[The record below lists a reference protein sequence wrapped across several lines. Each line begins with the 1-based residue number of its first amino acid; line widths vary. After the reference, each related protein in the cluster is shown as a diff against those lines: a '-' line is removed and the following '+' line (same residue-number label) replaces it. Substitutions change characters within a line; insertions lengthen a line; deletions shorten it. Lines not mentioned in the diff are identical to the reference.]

1 MKCAIVF
8 IVLSFLTFSVS
19 SVSAYDSEYRYD
31 KNGNLS
37 VITQNETEIVYQAD
51 NNGNLTSRSLREKTY
66 MDKLQNGDFQEVDN
80 GGKAVGWSYMTDN
93 NAVSSFIMKKIGS
106 RNHQQIQARNIPMGS
121 LIGVKQTLSIPKDS
135 SRNLDV
141 KSSLK
146 IEHLQ
151 NAEAVMMVDFVD
163 NTGKVIGNA
172 SQKSTLQKDFFYTM
186 SLRESMIPQKAEKAI
201 VQIAIHSTGNNAAG
215 TIVIK
220 GVDVSYGLDSY
231 FNLLMN
237 HDFQGREIQVAE
249 GEIPDYWGI
258 SGDTGSARFYLKT
271 TNEYKKRQIISRNSN
286 STSKEKYIIQHLLID
301 DSSRKYQ
308 MRGIFHRMN
317 HAESQ
322 LQILFFNEKGTLLGT
337 DYTSSDSN
345 TDKTTS
351 LRGSIPK
358 GAVYATVFVGARYSG
373 ISIGD
378 VDIDRVSIEY
388 STEPQALWNSQF
400 AQFDKNVDVAQ
411 GWTKNTRGA
420 AEGAVFG
427 QSGDNRG
434 QNIAIPY
441 GTWGNKS
448 AEIYQDIKLEPSSM
462 QKKFSLRGEVSIL
475 DSNNAKLEIEVYLYR
490 GFGDINNFPK
500 KYKKTY
506 SSPNE
511 RQVINIQEDIEP
523 NTPYATIY
531 VRLLPIDPN
540 KAWAENVVIHNLR
553 FNPVYNSSGPI
564 EMFLPEEM
572 E

>member
-1 MKCAIVF
+1 MRCAIVF
-8 IVLSFLTFSVS
+8 VVLSLLTVSVS

-66 MDKLQNGDFQEVDN
+66 IDKLKNGDFQEVDN

-93 NAVSSFIMKKIGS
+93 KAVSSFNMTKIGS
-106 RNHQQIQARNIPMGS
+106 RNHQQIQASNIPMGS

-135 SRNLDV
+135 SSKLDV

-163 NTGKVIGNA
+163 NTGKVIGKA
-172 SQKSTLQKDFFYTM
+172 SQKSTLQRDFFFTM
-186 SLRESMIPQKAEKAI
+186 SLRESIPQKAERAI
-201 VQIAIHSTGNNAAG
+201 VQIAIHSTGNNAAS
-215 TIVIK
+215 TIVIR

-258 SGDTGSARFYLKT
+258 SGDNGSARFYLKT

-301 DSSRKYQ
+301 DSRKYQ

-388 STEPQALWNSQF
+388 STEPQALWNSLF
-400 AQFDKNVDVAQ
+400 TSFDQNSDIAQ
-411 GWTKNTRGA
+411 GWIKWGNVA
-420 AEGAVFG
+420 GAVFG
-427 QSGDNRG
+427 KSSNNGGQS
-434 QNIAIPY
+434 IAIPY
-441 GTWGNKS
+441 GAWGNKS
-448 AEIYQDIKLEPSSM
+448 AEVYQDIKLGPNSM
-462 QKKFSLRGEVSIL
+462 GGKFSLHGEVSIL
-475 DSNNAKLEIEVYLYR
+475 ESNNAKLVVEVYLSR
-490 GFGDINNFPK
+490 GFGNFPTS
-500 KYKKTY
+500 YKETFTLH
-506 SSPNE
+506 E
-511 RQVINIQEDIEP
+511 RQVINIQEYIEP
-523 NTPYATIY
+523 NIIDARIS
-531 VRLLPIDPN
+531 VRLVPIDPN

-553 FNPVYNSSGPI
+553 FNPYYNPSGPV